1 MQKIVVGDG
10 DASVIICAINGG
22 KILFL
27 NGKVQSSFINMAS
40 SLPQDSF
47 AAQRFVLEI
56 IGFSDAETNLLTST
70 FRLTGRRP
78 FHYAEAAGP
87 QERADIYLVNA
98 DNPQAL
104 WQLKARAPSVH
115 VPAVLI
121 GRQQEAPPWP
131 LVTKPIQ
138 WMRLFEQLDLQM
150 RMALNERAR
159 RRNPGGMEWRGGI
172 SRRACDRDA
181 PHRPLFEAPGPQ
193 ESVLV
198 VDDSATVRAFMR
210 SRLAP
215 FRFDV
220 DYAESGEKAI
230 DMAQAKLYTCIFLD
244 ILMPGMDGYRVCK
257 RIKSSSAT
265 RDAAVVVL
273 SSRASALDKFRG
285 SWAGCD
291 AYLGKPVAEDEL
303 LATIARFLPS
313 ARDTAQALMAK
324 VS

>member
-1 MQKIVVGDG
+1 MMDG
-10 DASVIICAINGG
+10 DAASVIICAINGG
-22 KILFL
+22 KTLFL
-27 NGKVQSSFINMAS
+27 DGKVQSSSINMPFSPHHDS
-40 SLPQDSF
+40 SIG
-47 AAQRFVLEI
+47 QRFVLET
-56 IGFSDAETNLLTST
+56 IGFSDAETSLLTST

-78 FHYAEAAGP
+78 FHYVEAAAP
-87 QERADIYLVNA
+87 HERTDIFLVNA
-98 DNPQAL
+98 DNSIAM
-104 WQLKARAPSVH
+104 WQLQGRGPNAH

-121 GRQQEAPPWP
+121 GRQQEALPWP
-131 LVTKPIQ
+131 LVTKPIH

-150 RMALNERAR
+150 RLALRERAR
-159 RRNPGGMEWRGGI
+159 RCNAGNAEWRGGF
-172 SRRACDRDA
+172 SRRACDRHA
-181 PHRPLFEAPGPQ
+181 PHRPLFEESRRQ

-230 DMAQAKLYTCIFLD
+230 DMAQAKPYTCFFLD
-244 ILMPGMDGYRVCK
+244 ILMPGMDGYQVCR

-265 RDAAVVVL
+265 RDTAVVML
-273 SSRASALDKFRG
+273 SSRASAFDRFRG

-303 LATIARFLPS
+303 LSTIARFLPS
-313 ARDTAQALMAK
+313 ARDTAQALLARTG
-324 VS
+324 